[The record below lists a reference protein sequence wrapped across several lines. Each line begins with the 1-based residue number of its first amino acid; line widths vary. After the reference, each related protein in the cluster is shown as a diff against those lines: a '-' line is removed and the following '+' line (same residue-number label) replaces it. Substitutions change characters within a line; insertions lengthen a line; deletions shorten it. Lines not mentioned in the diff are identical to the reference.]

1 MTRND
6 FRGAFASDPPY
17 PELAPLQTYLRL
29 VDFQESTARRGG
41 DWMRK
46 LPDST
51 PFLRFFALELFNW
64 PESAVYMD
72 DMWIS
77 RCLERRGV
85 EKYFIPASNR
95 MGIAQ

>member
-1 MTRND
+1 MTRNY

-17 PELAPLQTYLRL
+17 PS
-29 VDFQESTARRGG
+29 VDFQESTARRSG
-41 DWMRK
+41 DWMWK

-64 PESAVYMD
+64 PEGAFYMD

-77 RCLERRGV
+77 RCLERQGV

-95 MGIAQ
+95 MGIALQ